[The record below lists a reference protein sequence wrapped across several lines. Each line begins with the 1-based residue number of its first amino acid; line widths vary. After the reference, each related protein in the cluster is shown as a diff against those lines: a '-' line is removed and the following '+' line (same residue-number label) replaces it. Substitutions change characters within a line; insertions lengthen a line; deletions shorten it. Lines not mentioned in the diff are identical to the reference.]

1 MVRKLIAFSFEP
13 ESIGGFAIVCNGVHM
28 GRNGAFSHCYPLTKS
43 AFLEAMKDRIKF
55 NELLGIDIREGWQ
68 NALADAIAPFTTMTE
83 DADPAVLAD
92 AVAKADINIRGEE
105 EVAKDVEVLEVENK
119 KLVAE
124 VEKEIKPAKKATKKT
139 TKKKEVKDDEGRTD
153 TVATISED
161 DGCSEGDGVSAEE
174 PSTADNA

>member
-105 EVAKDVEVLEVENK
+105 EVAKDVEVLEVENE

-153 TVATISED
+153 TVATVSEN
-161 DGCSEGDGVSAEE
+161 DGRSEGDGVSAEK

>member
-43 AFLEAMKDRIKF
+43 AFLEALKDRIKF

-83 DADPAVLAD
+83 ECDPQVAAD

-105 EVAKDVEVLEVENK
+105 AVSADMETLEKDNE
-119 KLVAE
+119 KLVTE
-124 VEKEIKPAKKATKKT
+124 VEKEVKKETKPKKT
-139 TKKKEVKDDEGRTD
+139 RKSKKEPVNDEGRND
-153 TVATISED
+153 TVAPVSAD
-161 DGCSEGDGVSAEE
+161 DGCAESDGLPAETA
-174 PSTADNA
+174 STDDNA

>member
-105 EVAKDVEVLEVENK
+105 EVAKDVEVLEVENE

-153 TVATISED
+153 TVATVSKD